1 MFLIWQGLGFLVV
14 ILPLAVLL
22 AMSLLGSLVNLSNM
36 ATIVLS
42 LILSAAAVF
51 YLGKRLNSRPGRIL
65 VDPSTQESVELRK
78 RHTLFWIPM
87 QYWAF
92 PILLIA
98 IIASFALLT
107 AGA

>member
-22 AMSLLGSLVNLSNM
+22 VMSLLGALVNLSNM
-36 ATIVLS
+36 ATIVLA

-51 YLGKRLNSRPGRIL
+51 YLGKRFNSRPGRIL
-65 VDPSTQESVELRK
+65 VDPNTQESVELRK

-98 IIASFALLT
+98 IIAAFALFT